1 MIRELVDYNLRRG
14 SASLRSDV
22 RHLLC
27 LMSNNNAS
35 ATDELIDMLM
45 SHVVSAVSGH
55 LSNPDFVSLFLIHL
69 VLLFVLHSYLALLNH
84 SLTHLCNKTIFR
96 GKHFNDQS

>member
-27 LMSNNNAS
+27 LMSNNNSS
-35 ATDELIDMLM
+35 ATDELIDMLTRR
-45 SHVVSAVSGH
+45 VVNAVNTH
-55 LSNPDFVSLFLIHL
+55 LSNPDFVSLLMHFT
-69 VLLFVLHSYLALLNH
+69 FFSYLFPTPKHHHCRHETFLLPVERA
-84 SLTHLCNKTIFR
+84 IQR
-96 GKHFNDQS
+96 